1 MFQMVGYDPDH
12 DSEFKRQSGFGFEF
26 DNIAKEASISAL
38 MQQLPRLIYSHD
50 EGVSFGE
57 LFAKTCN
64 TSPASAT
71 IYREAIE
78 KLIEEKII
86 EVIGDDGAHR
96 RSGLQVKAKD
106 QILPPR
112 QRGIF
117 FFKD

>member
-1 MFQMVGYDPDH
+1 M
-12 DSEFKRQSGFGFEF
+12 
-26 DNIAKEASISAL
+26 ASFRRGDGSQGQATIW
-38 MQQLPRLIYSHD
+38 LIYSHD

-71 IYREAIE
+71 IYRDAIE
-78 KLIEEKII
+78 KFIEERII

-96 RSGLQVKAKD
+96 RSGQQIKAKD

-112 QRGIF
+112 QRGLF
-117 FFKD
+117 F